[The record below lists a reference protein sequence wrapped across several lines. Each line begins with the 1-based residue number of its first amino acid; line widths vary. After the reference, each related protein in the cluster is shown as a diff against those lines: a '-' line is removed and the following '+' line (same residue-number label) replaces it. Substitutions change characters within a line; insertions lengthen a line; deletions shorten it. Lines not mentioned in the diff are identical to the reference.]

1 MSQGASNG
9 AGQGAG
15 KSFVSFSRP
24 AAQRIAK
31 AVRIIEAG
39 DRSQPG
45 LTYDHPITSG
55 GAKVFRI
62 ATFTGEWAINSPK
75 TVTFKYATNTPNT
88 VSATNLFFPAAPAS
102 DCGIAK
108 DGTAWFLVS
117 VPMTQVSVITGVT
130 LGTAGLQFT
139 RAMLSVASTST
150 HSSVTIGTTACT

>member
-1 MSQGASNG
+1 MTRGYLISEGLKDKIHSTIERV
-9 AGQGAG
+9 AGM
-15 KSFVSFSRP
+15 P
-24 AAQRIAK
+24 
-31 AVRIIEAG
+31 
-39 DRSQPG
+39 
-45 LTYDHPITSG
+45 YG
-55 GAKVFRI
+55 GGVTNVTPRLETLVTTKPPQVFRI
-62 ATFTGEWAINSPK
+62 ATFTGAWAINSSK

-117 VPMTQVSVITGVT
+117 VPMTQVSVITSVA